1 MTMDQ
6 RDKSIQQ
13 DNELADFV
21 DGLLDGKTPPASNTD
36 AELVGLEK
44 TLLRLND
51 AFPPEKLDEARSKQM
66 LTRLK
71 ARMRREEEE
80 KAVKPSFWSRLFDL
94 QANPQVGLLIA
105 AAVVVVFVIVNIP
118 AVVQPSGSAVSGTA
132 SSGGSMYVG
141 LGVLVLLFIVY
152 WVSRKK

>member
-1 MTMDQ
+1 MDQ
-6 RDKSIQQ
+6 RNKSIQQ

-21 DGLLDGKTPPASNTD
+21 DQLLDGKNPPASTSD
-36 AELVGLEK
+36 EELVGLEK

-51 AFPPEKLDEARSKQM
+51 AFPPENLDEAKSKQM
-66 LTRLK
+66 LARLK
-71 ARMRREEEE
+71 TRMRREEEE
-80 KAVKPSFWSRLFDL
+80 KAAKPSFWSRLFDL

-105 AAVVVVFVIVNIP
+105 AAVVVFVIVSFP

-141 LGVLVLLFIVY
+141 LGLLALLFIVY
-152 WVSRKK
+152 LVSRKK

>member
-1 MTMDQ
+1 MDQ
-6 RDKSIQQ
+6 RDKSTQQ

-21 DGLLDGKTPPASNTD
+21 DQLLDGKNPPASTSD
-36 AELVGLEK
+36 EELVGLEK

-51 AFPPEKLDEARSKQM
+51 AFPPETLDEAKSKQM

-80 KAVKPSFWSRLFDL
+80 KAAKPSFWSRLFDL

-105 AAVVVVFVIVNIP
+105 AAVVVVFVIVSVP

>member
-6 RDKSIQQ
+6 RDESTQQ

-21 DGLLDGKTPPASNTD
+21 DRLLDGKTPPASSTD
-36 AELVGLEK
+36 EELVGLEK
-44 TLLRLND
+44 TLLRLSD
-51 AFPPEKLDEARSKQM
+51 TFPPETLDEAKSKQM

-71 ARMRREEEE
+71 ARMRREEEK
-80 KAVKPSFWSRLFDL
+80 KAAKPSFWARLFDL

-105 AAVVVVFVIVNIP
+105 VAVVVVLVVINVP
-118 AVVQPSGSAVSGTA
+118 AVFQPVGSTLSGTA

-141 LGVLVLLFIVY
+141 LGILVLLFIGY

>member
-1 MTMDQ
+1 MDQ
-6 RDKSIQQ
+6 RNKSIQQ

-21 DGLLDGKTPPASNTD
+21 DQLLDGKNPPASTSD
-36 AELVGLEK
+36 EELVSLEK

-51 AFPPEKLDEARSKQM
+51 AFPPENLDEAKSKQM
-66 LTRLK
+66 LARLK
-71 ARMRREEEE
+71 TRMRREEEE
-80 KAVKPSFWSRLFDL
+80 KAAKPSFWSRLFDL

-105 AAVVVVFVIVNIP
+105 AAVVVFVIVSFP

-141 LGVLVLLFIVY
+141 LGLLALLFIVY
-152 WVSRKK
+152 LVSRKK

>member
-1 MTMDQ
+1 MDQ
-6 RDKSIQQ
+6 RNKSIQQ

-21 DGLLDGKTPPASNTD
+21 DQLLDGKTPPASTSD
-36 AELVGLEK
+36 EELVGLEK

-51 AFPPEKLDEARSKQM
+51 AFPPENLDEAKSKQM
-66 LTRLK
+66 LARLK
-71 ARMRREEEE
+71 TRMRREEEE
-80 KAVKPSFWSRLFDL
+80 KAAKPSFWSRLFDL

-105 AAVVVVFVIVNIP
+105 AAVVVVFVIVSVP

-141 LGVLVLLFIVY
+141 LGLLALLFIVY
-152 WVSRKK
+152 LVSRKK

>member
-1 MTMDQ
+1 MDQ
-6 RDKSIQQ
+6 RNKSIQQ

-21 DGLLDGKTPPASNTD
+21 DQLLDGKNPPASTSD
-36 AELVGLEK
+36 EELVGLEK

-51 AFPPEKLDEARSKQM
+51 AFPPETLDEAKSKQM
-66 LTRLK
+66 LARLK
-71 ARMRREEEE
+71 TRMRREEEE
-80 KAVKPSFWSRLFDL
+80 KAAKPSFWSRLFDL

-105 AAVVVVFVIVNIP
+105 AAVVVFVIVSFP

-141 LGVLVLLFIVY
+141 LGLLALLFIVY
-152 WVSRKK
+152 LVSRKK

>member
-1 MTMDQ
+1 MDQ
-6 RDKSIQQ
+6 RNKSIQQ

-21 DGLLDGKTPPASNTD
+21 DQLLDGKTPPASTSD
-36 AELVGLEK
+36 EELVGLEK

-51 AFPPEKLDEARSKQM
+51 AFPPETLDEAKSKQM
-66 LTRLK
+66 LARLK
-71 ARMRREEEE
+71 TRMRREEEE
-80 KAVKPSFWSRLFDL
+80 KAAKPSFWSRLFDL

-105 AAVVVVFVIVNIP
+105 AAVVVVFVIVSVP

-141 LGVLVLLFIVY
+141 LGLLALLFIVY
-152 WVSRKK
+152 LVSRKK